1 MGNSTVTLQSVIDF
15 CKAQGVASP
24 LDQPSGY
31 GTLLALTLA
40 NDVMADII
48 AERFNWKWNSQVAT
62 PFYTNSWQQD
72 YPQIGLV
79 NVDWGEDCDR
89 VDINNT
95 SMPKPLRNITFRKQ
109 LSRSGWTSGPVGQV
123 CWMYNNDMSY
133 GNWAG
138 PNAVYSPLIGTTP
151 TAQNGAMAFIDVNGN
166 ILVLTTFGTTG
177 STQPEAAANAAEGT
191 TVTDG
196 SCVWTVASGTSQ
208 GWRVFPL
215 PGATGPVWQM
225 TPKYQIIAPQFDT
238 LQKLI
243 NPIPDNYS
251 KYFRR
256 GYLIACQGA
265 SANPTD
271 KKTALASYGLWQKEL
286 LDAAKQGDKEVN
298 AYGLLPATYPVETC
312 YPWLRNPQDPAEP
325 Y

>member
-1 MGNSTVTLQSVIDF
+1 VGNSTKTLQSVIDIVSA
-15 CKAQGVASP
+15 KATASP
-24 LDQPSGY
+24 LSQPSGY
-31 GTLLALTLA
+31 GTALALELA

-48 AERFNWKWNSQVAT
+48 AERFNWKWNSQVAA
-62 PFYTNSWQQD
+62 PFYTNSYQQD
-72 YPQIGLV
+72 YPQIGLA

-95 SMPKPLRNITFRKQ
+95 SIPKPLCNITFVKQ
-109 LSRSGWTSGPVGQV
+109 LSRTNWTSGPVGKI
-123 CWMYNNDMSY
+123 CWMYNSDMGY

-138 PNAVYSPLIGTTP
+138 ANQVYSPLLGTNP

-177 STQPEAAANAAEGT
+177 STQPAAAASSPEGT
-191 TVTDG
+191 TVNDG
-196 SCVWTVASGTSQ
+196 SCVWTVAAPTSQ

-225 TPKYQIIAPQFDT
+225 TPKYQVIAPQFIK
-238 LQKLI
+238 LQQLI

-256 GYLIACQGA
+256 GYEIACKGA
-265 SANPTD
+265 SANPKD
-271 KKTALASYGLWQKEL
+271 KQEANALYPLWQKDL

-298 AYGLLPATYPVETC
+298 AYGLFPATYPVDTV